1 MTPRLDAR
9 IASLAATFLVGA
21 VALGGCS
28 AGSTPMPTRPPGTSD
43 GGVADDLGGLPS
55 GECET
60 FMDCAPGLVCRA
72 VGTTLRCVSPD
83 LVVPPTETC
92 TACAPPAECRLG
104 VCIAPDDTGAVCEFD
119 AECPA
124 GELCI
129 AARCTPDPRVP
140 IACADGMCPGTLRCV
155 EGTCACD
162 EHVDC
167 PVGTLCIEGR
177 CTPSPGGDGC
187 VADDECPAT
196 DVCEAGSCRPRT
208 LCDITNPD
216 LSGTW
221 SLASTLRLRE
231 SLPSWLDGFLGAVSG
246 PFRFIAGDSS
256 TLGVPGL
263 PGWVEALIA
272 PALRDW
278 ADANLAPWVRDLL
291 GGIADLNDIL
301 STWQIDERMELRP
314 GILRDLYKGTHT
326 WLSTRF
332 EFRGAEVRGRPE
344 DILDWRFRASEF
356 DAAASCGAFV
366 IERHDVDVS
375 IGAIIAW
382 IVDTVTYEATDGRYR
397 TFRDA
402 LTAATSGFCGEVGR
416 IAGETVPSYPGL
428 AGTVSRACDGAVASL
443 ITELDD
449 TIRSGRLGLDV
460 MTLKGYAPI
469 AGPNALRPG
478 VWEGTLVGR
487 DFTGDFDAFR

>member
-1 MTPRLDAR
+1 MQHRSLISALSSAWLLV
-9 IASLAATFLVGA
+9 IALAS
-21 VALGGCS
+21 GGCS
-28 AGSTPMPTRPPGTSD
+28 AGTDPMTRRPPTDAD
-43 GGVADDLGGLPS
+43 GGVATDFGGPPVS
-55 GECET
+55 ECES
-60 FMDCAPGLVCRA
+60 FMDCASGLVCRP
-72 VGTTLRCVSPD
+72 VGIVLRCISPD

-92 TACAPPAECRLG
+92 TDCVAPAECRIG
-104 VCIAPDDTGAVCEFD
+104 VCISPDDTGAVCEFD
-119 AECPA
+119 TECPA

-129 AARCTPDPRVP
+129 AARCTHDPRVP
-140 IACADGMCPGTLRCV
+140 IACADGVCPGTLRCV
-155 EGTCACD
+155 AGTCACAA
-162 EHVDC
+162 HVDC
-167 PVGTLCIEGR
+167 PVGTLCISGL
-177 CTPSPGGDGC
+177 CIPTPGGDGC

-196 DVCEAGSCRPRT
+196 DVCEAGACRPRT

-246 PFRFIAGDSS
+246 PFRFIAGDSAS
-256 TLGVPGL
+256 LGVAGI
-263 PGWVEALIA
+263 PGWAEALIA

-301 STWQIDERMELRP
+301 STWQVDERMELRP
-314 GILRDLYKGTHT
+314 GILRDLYRGTHT
-326 WLSTRF
+326 WLSVRF
-332 EFRGAEVRGRPE
+332 EYRGAEVRGRPE
-344 DILDWRFRASEF
+344 DILDWRFRPSEF
-356 DAAASCGAFV
+356 DAAATCGVFV

-382 IVDTVTYEATDGRYR
+382 LVDTVTFEATDGRYR

-402 LTAATSGFCGEVGR
+402 LTAATSGFCSEVGR
-416 IAGETVPSYPGL
+416 IAAETVPSIGGL
-428 AGTVSRACDGAVASL
+428 AGTITTACNGAVSGL
-443 ITELDD
+443 IDELDS